1 MIKVLWRR
9 FQKSLGTFTMLL
21 VQGSSKTA
29 IFWHLYDYVFGVRNF
44 GNTKSTSV
52 IFFFF
57 KMFEISARFQKCSE
71 KWRKRFCCWDNC
83 IWIGIVKLSLLR
95 TGYFSWTAN
104 VLTRSIKILHVRKW
118 DFFQRDSFGNDQW
131 IW

>member
-1 MIKVLWRR
+1 
-9 FQKSLGTFTMLL
+9 
-21 VQGSSKTA
+21 
-29 IFWHLYDYVFGVRNF
+29 
-44 GNTKSTSV
+44 
-52 IFFFF
+52 
-57 KMFEISARFQKCSE
+57 MFEISARFQKCSE
-71 KWRKRFCCWDNC
+71 KWRKGFCCWDNC

-131 IW
+131 IWWDCCGVDFNCAWVRFPCCLLKGPLKRGILDIYLTTFFRVRKFQNTKGMRVNFFSKNV